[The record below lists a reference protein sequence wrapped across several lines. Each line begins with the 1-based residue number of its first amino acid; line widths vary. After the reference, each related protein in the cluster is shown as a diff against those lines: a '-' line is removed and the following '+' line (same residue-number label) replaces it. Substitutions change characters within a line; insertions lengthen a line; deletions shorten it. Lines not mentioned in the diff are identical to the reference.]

1 MLYVP
6 NVDAAFQRAVDAGC
20 GVKMPVM
27 DMFWGDRFGEL
38 KDPFGH
44 RWAIATHTKDL
55 TPRQMGAAAEEA
67 MKKMA
72 AGQPPTA

>member
-1 MLYVP
+1 
-6 NVDAAFQRAVDAGC
+6 
-20 GVKMPVM
+20 MPLM

-38 KDPFGH
+38 QDPFGH
-44 RWAIATHTKDL
+44 RWAIATHTRDL
-55 TPRQMGAAAEEA
+55 TPRQMAAAAEEA